1 MFVGPGIEVYEGMVI
16 GENARPDDMNVNPT
30 KEKKKTNIRTHAA
43 DEALRLVPPRQMSLE
58 QALEFIAD
66 DECAEVTPKNVRLRK
81 VLLSASE
88 RGRLNKSG
96 KLPRS

>member
-1 MFVGPGIEVYEGMVI
+1 V
-16 GENARPDDMNVNPT
+16 
-30 KEKKKTNIRTHAA
+30 
-43 DEALRLVPPRQMSLE
+43 LSLE
-58 QALEFIAD
+58 QALEFIAY

-96 KLPRS
+96 KPPR